1 MVITKFEEMA
11 MEKRSIE
18 IAKRLLHKN
27 YNIEEISEI
36 TELPIEEIQKLINE
50 K

>member
-1 MVITKFEEMA
+1 MA

-18 IAKRLLHKN
+18 IAKRLLQKN

-36 TELPIEEIQKLINE
+36 TELPIEEIQKLTD
-50 K
+50 KK